1 MARSKTS
8 NNKKVSAEDFIK
20 CWQTAAS
27 VEEVSES
34 LGMSKSAAMT
44 RASNYR
50 RVHEIPLKKFH
61 RSSKLDKQRLRDLA
75 TSLAAHGK

>member
-1 MARSKTS
+1 MARKTS
-8 NNKKVSAEDFIK
+8 NSKKVNAEDFITA
-20 CWQTAAS
+20 WQTAGS
-27 VEEVSES
+27 VDEVSER

-50 RVHEIPLKKFH
+50 RVHEIPLKKFY
-61 RSSKLDKQRLRDLA
+61 RSTKLDKQRLRDLA

>member
-1 MARSKTS
+1 MKPKR
-8 NNKKVSAEDFIK
+8 NKKVSAEDLITA
-20 CWQTAAS
+20 WQTAGS
-27 VEEVSES
+27 VDEVSERV
-34 LGMSKSAAMT
+34 GMSKSAAMT

>member
-1 MARSKTS
+1 MKPKR
-8 NNKKVSAEDFIK
+8 NKKVSAEDFITA
-20 CWQTAAS
+20 WQTAGS
-27 VEEVSES
+27 VDEVSER

>member
-1 MARSKTS
+1 MKPKR
-8 NNKKVSAEDFIK
+8 NKKVCAEDFITA
-20 CWQTAAS
+20 WQTAGS
-27 VEEVSES
+27 VDEVSER

>member
-1 MARSKTS
+1 MKPKR
-8 NNKKVSAEDFIK
+8 NKKVSAEDFITA
-20 CWQTAAS
+20 WQTAGS
-27 VEEVSES
+27 VDEVSER

-50 RVHEIPLKKFH
+50 RVHEIPLKKFY
-61 RSSKLDKQRLRDLA
+61 RSTKLDKQRLRDLA

>member
-1 MARSKTS
+1 MGRK
-8 NNKKVSAEDFIK
+8 NNKKVSAEDFITA
-20 CWQTAAS
+20 WQTAES
-27 VEEVSES
+27 VEEVSER

-50 RVHEIPLKKFH
+50 RVHEIPLKKFY
-61 RSSKLDKQRLRDLA
+61 RSSKLDKKRLRDLA